1 MVSESVQLMTQ
12 LIFSYVRFF
21 FLMIRRPPRSTR
33 TDTLFPYTTLFRS
46 RTASARWHRAK
57 FSSACP
63 FRLNVIVVNIG
74 RGRLRGQERIYSV
87 NMCAGCKY
95 PPELRNRA
103 SRAGLGSGPREAE
116 NPMRIEGDY
125 ATDGYATIRRMVP
138 PEVDANLLDRQSTRL
153 TSRP

>member
-1 MVSESVQLMTQ
+1 MCALVTGVQTCALP
-12 LIFSYVRFF
+12 IS
-21 FLMIRRPPRSTR
+21 
-33 TDTLFPYTTLFRS
+33 
-46 RTASARWHRAK
+46 RWHRAK

-125 ATDGYATIRRMVP
+125 AKDGYATIRRLVP
-138 PEVDANLLDRQSTRL
+138 PEIGRGSCRERVFQYV
-153 TSRP
+153 